1 MDFKLY
7 EQGDGGELNL
17 IGGDIESDKS
27 LSNAIYL
34 SLFSTDTWYDIFED
48 SDDSNDSN
56 SNNDR
61 NNDNNNLEIQLKELI
76 ISTPNLKKLETLI
89 NEKLNWLL
97 EENIV
102 DSIETTITP
111 TFESIKISILIQEP
125 SNVSKKYL
133 IIWNNQKIILK
144 ETYSNKLN

>member
-17 IGGDIESDKS
+17 LGGDIESDKT

-34 SLFSTDTWYDIFED
+34 SLFKTDTWYDIFED
-48 SDDSNDSN
+48 SDDSN
-56 SNNDR
+56 NNNTSID
-61 NNDNNNLEIQLKELI
+61 NDNNNLEIQLKELI
-76 ISTPNLKKLETLI
+76 ISTTNLKKLETLI

-125 SNVSKKYL
+125 SNISKKYL

-144 ETYSNKLN
+144 ETYTNELN

>member
-17 IGGDIESDKS
+17 IGGDIESDKT

-48 SDDSNDSN
+48 GDGGNSN
-56 SNNDR
+56 SANLD
-61 NNDNNNLEIQLKELI
+61 NDNNNLEIQLKELI
-76 ISTPNLKKLETLI
+76 ISTANIRKLETLI

-102 DSIETTITP
+102 DSIDTTITP
-111 TFESIKISILIQEP
+111 TFETIKICITIQEP

-133 IIWNNQKIILK
+133 IIWSNQKIILK
-144 ETYSNKLN
+144 ENYSSELN

>member
-17 IGGDIESDKS
+17 LGGDIESDKT
-27 LSNAIYL
+27 LSNAVYL
-34 SLFSTDTWYDIFED
+34 SLFNTSTWYDIFED
-48 SDDSNDSN
+48 SDGS
-56 SNNDR
+56 
-61 NNDNNNLEIQLKELI
+61 DNNSTNDDDSNLEIRLKELI
-76 ISTPNLKKLETLI
+76 TSTKNIKKLETII

-111 TFESIKISILIQEP
+111 TFESIKIYITIQEP

-133 IIWNNQKIILK
+133 IIWNNQKVILK
-144 ETYSNKLN
+144 ENYSSELNQ